1 VKNLSQG
8 FAGRLR
14 ALRGD
19 RSKSAFARALGI
31 SNPSTYQNYEA
42 GRIPDAQAV
51 QAIATKC
58 GVSIA
63 WLLSGEGPPPAGLA
77 SGAALQLRERGAG
90 YAVAGERQPPPPL
103 CRFPADCDLV
113 ERLDRMEAQI
123 DTLVRLLGA
132 TLAGSSPPAVAGERK
147 KAG

>member
-31 SNPSTYQNYEA
+31 ANPSTYQNYEA
-42 GRIPDAQAV
+42 GRIPDAQVV
-51 QAIATKC
+51 QTIATQC

-77 SGAALQLRERGAG
+77 PGAALQLRERGVDYPAAG
-90 YAVAGERQPPPPL
+90 ASQPPL
-103 CRFPADCDLV
+103 CRFPADCDMV
-113 ERLDRMEAQI
+113 ARLDRMETQMQ
-123 DTLVRLLGA
+123 TLVQLLGA
-132 TLAGSSPPAVAGERK
+132 TLAASSPAAAPAERK